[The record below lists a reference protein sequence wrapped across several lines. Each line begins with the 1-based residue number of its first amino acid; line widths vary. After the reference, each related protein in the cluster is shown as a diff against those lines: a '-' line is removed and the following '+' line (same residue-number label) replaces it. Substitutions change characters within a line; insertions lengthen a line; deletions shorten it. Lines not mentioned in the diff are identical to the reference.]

1 MPEVCD
7 SLPSADSAA
16 SLVRGERN
24 ALPRV
29 IVHTL
34 GRSAVIGIG
43 LAIAGQ
49 RENLIRNAQAGGIA
63 IEVFVLAYQYSKR
76 INV

>member
-1 MPEVCD
+1 MSDCD
-7 SLPSADSAA
+7 TLPSANSAA
-16 SLVRGERN
+16 SLIRGERN

-43 LAIAGQ
+43 LAIVGQ
-49 RENLIRNAQAGGIA
+49 RTHLIRNALAGGIA
-63 IEVFVLAYQYSKR
+63 IELFVLAYQYSKR
-76 INV
+76 